1 MGTETKF
8 FVLLILVF
16 LTIISCDSN
25 DEDPVNA
32 PPIDLSDPL
41 QEAIR
46 LVENDQYDS
55 AKMILQYVDSVSL
68 ADNNLVA
75 QSSVLSNYGWIARLQ
90 LNYDSSI
97 FFYDKSNKISMTIG
111 DTGKWVRNKMQIA
124 RCLRDKSTYSEAA
137 EVYEETL
144 DLAIIV
150 GDSINISSI
159 SNGLGNVLVELL
171 EYERAFEYYKIAADT
186 WKSQNRITSYSIALH
201 NQGDAL
207 RGLNRLSEALVTYK
221 KALTLKQELNRTSSS
236 AYTLTGLG
244 RTYLLMDSIHR
255 ADEVLTAAIEI
266 RSKSSNKA
274 SYAESLLIL
283 SRVSVAK
290 KQYSKAE
297 SQLKEVEQIARDY
310 KKADLLRDA
319 FEDQRALY
327 KTWGKFV
334 KLAAVDEV
342 YDIMTDSLYREEKL
356 KVQEAQSQ
364 ASLQREQQKTQFAE
378 QGQLLANVELDAESQ
393 KSQFRLILIIIA
405 MMGLLVIAWQLLQ
418 IRKRNVALVTL
429 NSRIKLI
436 TDNAFHSQK
445 NALGLISALLR
456 SKARQSSNEKELE
469 VLKDVE
475 SKIEALGGVAKSL
488 FQRRIEDNT
497 AVADRIQ
504 LKTYL
509 EELVD
514 DTFSSVA
521 SRADLDLS
529 VEDIET
535 TSTEALNIGLITNE
549 AVTNFSK
556 YAEPAGAEAL
566 MIRVTQEENRLHLSF
581 TDDGPGFPENFDFSS
596 STGFGMQMMA
606 NLVDDMDGNLSISR
620 EEELTQIDIYIP
632 LKA

>member
-1 MGTETKF
+1 MKSRT
-8 FVLLILVF
+8 LILLLV
-16 LTIISCDSN
+16 ISMLSCSY
-25 DEDPVNA
+25 EKIEQRKVA
-32 PPIDLSDPL
+32 PGASELRVVLKKAIDFIKVS
-41 QEAIR
+41 R
-46 LVENDQYDS
+46 YDS
-55 AKMILQYVDSVSL
+55 AKILLIQTDSMAKVYGNMF
-68 ADNNLVA
+68 AI
-75 QSSVLSNYGWIARLQ
+75 SSVLANYGWIHEKEGVLDSALIYYKNALDIDEGLDERSGQVFRL
-90 LNYDSSI
+90 YD
-97 FFYDKSNKISMTIG
+97 
-111 DTGKWVRNKMQIA
+111 IA
-124 RCLRDKSTYSEAA
+124 GVLKNQSQFSESAKY
-137 EVYEETL
+137 YEEAF
-144 DLAIIV
+144 DLAV
-150 GDSINISSI
+150 KRKDSINIGSVSL
-159 SNGLGNVLVELL
+159 GLGNLMIELFN
-171 EYERAFEYYKIAADT
+171 YESAFKYYRVYEQISINLNDSAD
-186 WKSQNRITSYSIALH
+186 YSIAIH

-207 RGLNRLSEALVTYK
+207 RGMGELEKALSTYKRALKLKLHLNRI
-221 KALTLKQELNRTSSS
+221 SSS

-244 RTYLLMDSIHR
+244 RTYLLMDSIQR
-255 ADEVLTAAIEI
+255 AEEVLTDAVKI
-266 RSKSSNKA
+266 RRGLSNKTR
-274 SYAESLLIL
+274 YAESLLIL

-310 KKADLLRDA
+310 NKADLLRDA

-327 KTWGKFV
+327 KVWGKFPE
-334 KLAAVDEV
+334 LAAVDEI

-378 QGQLLANVELDAESQ
+378 QGQRLANVELDAESQ

-566 MIRVTQEENRLHLSF
+566 MIRVTQEESRLHLSF
-581 TDDGPGFPENFDFSS
+581 TDDGPGFPEDFDFSS

-606 NLVDDMDGNLSISR
+606 NLVDDMDGDLSISR
-620 EEELTQIDIYIP
+620 EDELTQIDIYIP